1 MWGCFKMDGNE
12 WTVKAKCY
20 CTAETVDEAI
30 EKSNKLEEK
39 GILTIVR
46 EVGEWIK

>member
-1 MWGCFKMDGNE
+1 MYGCFKIDGNE

-20 CTAETVDEAI
+20 CIAETEREAI
-30 EKSNKLEEK
+30 KKSNRLAAK

-46 EVGEWIK
+46 KI